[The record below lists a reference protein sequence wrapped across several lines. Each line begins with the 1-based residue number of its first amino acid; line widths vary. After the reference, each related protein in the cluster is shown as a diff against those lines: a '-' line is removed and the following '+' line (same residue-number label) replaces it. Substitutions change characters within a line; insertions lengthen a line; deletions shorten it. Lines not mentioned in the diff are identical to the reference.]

1 MQIGSKNHLK
11 MLLATLSAPNRGQ
24 VRSRVLRPDKT
35 TTILLPNRPFGQKM
49 SLQGRIMGP
58 IWELKWLQKRDFDA
72 RLALGPSKNEFL
84 GVVLENV
91 RNLMKFLCENA

>member
-1 MQIGSKNHLK
+1 M
-11 MLLATLSAPNRGQ
+11 A
-24 VRSRVLRPDKT
+24 
-35 TTILLPNRPFGQKM
+35 
-49 SLQGRIMGP
+49 P

-91 RNLMKFLCENA
+91 RNLMKFLCENARKRDVF

>member
-1 MQIGSKNHLK
+1 
-11 MLLATLSAPNRGQ
+11 
-24 VRSRVLRPDKT
+24 
-35 TTILLPNRPFGQKM
+35 
-49 SLQGRIMGP
+49 MGP

-91 RNLMKFLCENA
+91 RNLMKFYVKMFEKETYFRCKKH